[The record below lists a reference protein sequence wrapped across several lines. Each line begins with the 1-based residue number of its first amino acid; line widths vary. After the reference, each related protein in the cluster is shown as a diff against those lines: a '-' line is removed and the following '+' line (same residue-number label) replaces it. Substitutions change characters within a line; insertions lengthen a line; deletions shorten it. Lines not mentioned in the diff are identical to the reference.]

1 MNNLELISIISPIYK
16 AENTIDALVSEIQS
30 AVAPMKHAYEIIL
43 VEDGGCD
50 KSWDI
55 IQRYGRLDKR
65 VKGIKLSR
73 NFGQHQAVTAGIQ
86 YASGAWLIILD
97 CDLQDDP
104 KHIVDLLEK
113 AKEGFDIVFTKR
125 GNRQHSEFKKITAAL
140 FNLVLG
146 LISDKRYDIDYGS
159 MVLLSK
165 KVQQQYLRINDNER
179 LYLQLLKW
187 LGFNQTSIPVIHRPR
202 LRGKSTYTVSM
213 LVRLAIAGWT
223 SNSDRLLRF
232 SIYIGL
238 MFSSTSIFG
247 AIYIIWQYFNSGFQ
261 SGWASIF
268 VLLLLST
275 GLVLSSIGVLGIYIG
290 KTFKQSKANPLFI
303 VEEEINL
310 N

>member
-1 MNNLELISIISPIYK
+1 
-16 AENTIDALVSEIQS
+16 
-30 AVAPMKHAYEIIL
+30 
-43 VEDGGCD
+43 
-50 KSWDI
+50 
-55 IQRYGRLDKR
+55 
-65 VKGIKLSR
+65 
-73 NFGQHQAVTAGIQ
+73 
-86 YASGAWLIILD
+86 
-97 CDLQDDP
+97 
-104 KHIVDLLEK
+104 
-113 AKEGFDIVFTKR
+113 
-125 GNRQHSEFKKITAAL
+125 
-140 FNLVLG
+140 
-146 LISDKRYDIDYGS
+146 